1 MCTCAVRPRLSPRSF
16 YGSLIFLRLV
26 FVRRKP
32 HRDLQD
38 VLHYMDYMLYA
49 VHAPSERPT
58 YRVTCMCNDRW
69 QCNSIAFWQLLS
81 AEHMVC
87 YVPPKLESPQVSID
101 VSFLLLG
108 QLLEGLS
115 ALLMW
120 EYCDEHEN
128 YGYLR
133 YRAWTV
139 YQVQV
144 SVNKLYDDVVALETL
159 GSLALSLG
167 IRIDKQALTGTNP
180 LNICQSNWWSFCE
193 VLRRIIRS
201 K

>member
-1 MCTCAVRPRLSPRSF
+1 MCLEFIAFVERFVLCFPHRFPTARTKTKCQFLALTWTINLIFMCTCAVRPRLSPRSF

-38 VLHYMDYMLYA
+38 VLHYMNYMLYA

-133 YRAWTV
+133 YRA
-139 YQVQV
+139 
-144 SVNKLYDDVVALETL
+144 
-159 GSLALSLG
+159 
-167 IRIDKQALTGTNP
+167 
-180 LNICQSNWWSFCE
+180 
-193 VLRRIIRS
+193 
-201 K
+201 